1 MAFAAKQEMA
11 LPFINYLV
19 IFETVVAVALLV
31 YTLVG
36 FMKFIFVKK

>member
-1 MAFAAKQEMA
+1 MAFAIKQEMT